1 MYKRP
6 PISPQPNHAL
16 LRETRQQFA
25 EQSSHLGEDTRRM
38 IFHDGPHIPE
48 ITNPETLPETLDE
61 ATGDHI
67 SNFRSVILVAFLT
80 LATANLGGCALFT
93 RSTKPDNG
101 AKPATAAHGKALQA
115 FEEGRFVEALE
126 LYTHVDIKKL
136 SDDDYQNIEDIQD
149 GIDEKVTSFLRTAK
163 SAEAADEDHMNNYPE
178 ALENYK
184 LALSKMERIHP
195 YYKKTKFDMNRLA
208 KKIQQLK
215 KEFFTITEDKI
226 DDLFESGNY
235 INLAYEIRRM
245 FEISA
250 ALNYDETLSKDGTPN
265 EICLGFA
272 KKYFG
277 NKQYKSA
284 LLFFLMAQGHLLP
297 GESIPQEYKDM
308 HAAAEY
314 WNRKKWTEK
323 RKKIAE
329 LGKKLKATSDKAKR
343 EALSAEIQKL
353 QSSDLTQVTKK
364 SGKGDKDSADSVVGQ
379 LVIETEN
386 LFPDKSEL
394 KKSKKKRRRRRWRK
408 KPKPEPE
415 NPPELAK
422 IKPVID
428 IGPALEVVNSLIDNN
443 NDVETV
449 KAINLF
455 AEKYKKELVRQRGKI
470 SPTLSKL
477 LKKAN
482 QAYIKQNPKKALEYY
497 RLVLLLNPNH
507 KYAVDQINRM
517 EHVLK

>member
-1 MYKRP
+1 MTKRP
-6 PISPQPNHAL
+6 LSNPQPNHAI

-25 EQSSHLGEDTRRM
+25 EQSSRLGEDTRRM
-38 IFHDGPHIPE
+38 VFHSGPHIPE

-80 LATANLGGCALFT
+80 LATANLGGCALFGKP
-93 RSTKPDNG
+93 KPDDG
-101 AKPATAAHGKALQA
+101 ANPATAAHGKALQA

-126 LYTHVDIKKL
+126 LYAHVDIKKL
-136 SDDDYQNIEDIQD
+136 SDDDYQNLEDIQD
-149 GIDEKVTSFLRTAK
+149 GIDEKITSFLRTAK
-163 SAEAADEDHMNNYPE
+163 NAETADEDHMNNYPE

-265 EICLGFA
+265 EICLGIA

-284 LLFFLMAQGHLLP
+284 LLFFLMAQSHLLP

-314 WNRKKWTEK
+314 WNRKKWIEK

-329 LGKKLKATSDKAKR
+329 LGKKLKATSDKSKR
-343 EALSAEIQKL
+343 KALSAEIHKL
-353 QSSDLTQVTKK
+353 QSSDLV
-364 SGKGDKDSADSVVGQ
+364 ADDVVGL

-408 KPKPEPE
+408 KPKPKPE
-415 NPPELAK
+415 EPPELVK
-422 IKPVID
+422 VEPVVD